1 MSWVILAAT
10 VALFIWSFAEAFAW
24 PVVPD
29 VALATAVFLA
39 PGEAVVFV
47 AATVVGSVAGGATA
61 MRAYRFGR
69 RWPLLLVSAAMEDR
83 VAAWLNR
90 GPVGLIHQ
98 PLTAVPYKAFV
109 VEGARRGFGPSSW
122 ALWTGV
128 FRGARMTTVAGVAA
142 LMSVAVDEIFPSATT
157 SARLATLAI
166 ALALFG
172 VGWWL
177 AWKLWARAEPGSQQ
191 GKGTGSVSTMQ
202 P

>member
-1 MSWVILAAT
+1 MSWVIVAAT

-39 PGEAVVFV
+39 PSEAVVFV
-47 AATVVGSVAGGATA
+47 AATVAGSIAGGATA
-61 MRAYRFGR
+61 MWAYRFGM

-83 VAAWLNR
+83 VAVWLNR
-90 GPVGLIHQ
+90 GPIGLMHQ

-109 VEGARRGFGPSSW
+109 VEGARRGFGASSW

-128 FRGARMTTVAGVAA
+128 FRGARMTTVAAVAA
-142 LMSVAVDEIFPSATT
+142 LVSAAVDEIFPSATT
-157 SARLATLAI
+157 SARSVTLAI

-172 VGWWL
+172 AGWWL
-177 AWKLWARAEPGSQQ
+177 AWKLWSRAESGSQQ